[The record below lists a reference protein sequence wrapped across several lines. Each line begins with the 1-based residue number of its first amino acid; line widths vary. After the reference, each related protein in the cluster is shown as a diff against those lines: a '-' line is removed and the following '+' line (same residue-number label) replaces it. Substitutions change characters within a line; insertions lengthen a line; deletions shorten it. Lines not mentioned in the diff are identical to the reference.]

1 MLNNPGAANE
11 LSAAT
16 MVNATGEP
24 LSVPDPLSWLVG
36 IVVIEAE
43 LTLAAMLAVNV
54 AATASFVGGAC
65 TLAFGGDARSGR
77 LLHSELSTTMNI
89 YVKTVPA
96 DSVAR

>member
-1 MLNNPGAANE
+1 
-11 LSAAT
+11 
-16 MVNATGEP
+16 
-24 LSVPDPLSWLVG
+24 
-36 IVVIEAE
+36 
-43 LTLAAMLAVNV
+43 V

>member
-1 MLNNPGAANE
+1 M
-11 LSAAT
+11 
-16 MVNATGEP
+16 
-24 LSVPDPLSWLVG
+24 VG

-43 LTLAAMLAVNV
+43 LTLAAMLAAYV
-54 AATASFVGGAC
+54 AATASFAGAC
-65 TLAFGGDARSGR
+65 TPAFGGDARSGR